1 MSDSEVTVSAC
12 DLIVNLKETST
23 KLIGSVN
30 YKTGTFDNDVI
41 ASMIERFY
49 KVLQKI
55 AVDVE
60 KHISMFADDLGA

>member
-1 MSDSEVTVSAC
+1 
-12 DLIVNLKETST
+12 
-23 KLIGSVN
+23 VN